1 MHYTKNGR
9 TVYGGGGIWPDE
21 EISLDEKYIEYL
33 NSKVRLNTKRP
44 IFKYATNIKNTIPIN
59 SVDEL
64 YVSLKEDFKNKK
76 INDQLIELSKLKIWL
91 NEEEITYDDNIEELW
106 PFIKIDILSEI
117 VNAQWG
123 KNDSYK
129 IKSITDNQIDQA
141 VTYLKN
147 K

>member
-1 MHYTKNGR
+1 MVELYM
-9 TVYGGGGIWPDE
+9 GGGGIWPDE
-21 EISLDEKYIEYL
+21 EISLNEKYIEYL

-76 INDQLIELSKLKIWL
+76 IKDQLIELSKLKIWL

-106 PFIKIDILSEI
+106 PYIKIDILSEI
-117 VNAQWG
+117 VNAQWS

-129 IKSITDNQIDQA
+129 IKSITDNQIGQA